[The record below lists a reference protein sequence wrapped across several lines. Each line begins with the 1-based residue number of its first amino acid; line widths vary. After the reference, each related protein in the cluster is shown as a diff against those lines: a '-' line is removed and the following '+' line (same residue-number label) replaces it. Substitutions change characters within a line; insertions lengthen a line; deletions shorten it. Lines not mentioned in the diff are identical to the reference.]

1 MAASDFPQSPV
12 RMSIVSVPAHL
23 PVVRSAVERLCE
35 LMGFA
40 EQDRGGIVL
49 SVDEA
54 LTNVIKH
61 AYHGDDD
68 KPIEIVLRPTESAGQ
83 AALSIEVRDWGDV
96 AEPAQIKSR
105 DLEDVRP
112 GGLGVHIMSSCMDE
126 VTYTPAPDAGTVL
139 TMLKK
144 LTQRNM

>member
-1 MAASDFPQSPV
+1 
-12 RMSIVSVPAHL
+12 MSIVSVPAHL
-23 PVVRSAVERLCE
+23 PVVRAAVERLCE

-40 EQDRGGIVL
+40 DEDRGGIVL
-49 SVDEA
+49 AVDEA

-105 DLEDVRP
+105 DLEDIRP

-139 TMLKK
+139 TMLKT
-144 LTQRNM
+144 LTQRNA